1 MAPET
6 WNLKPETFVMLYQI
20 HRYPAELIDV
30 VRLKGRRLVIRPVLP
45 QDEDLTSAFFG
56 GLTAAGRYDRF
67 MSPMRSL
74 PPELVKRFTNID
86 YTDHLAL
93 VAETFEGGREVVVA
107 EARYARLA
115 ADPTAAEFAVSVAEP
130 WQGNGLARLLL
141 AKLACR
147 AAGSGIGRIV
157 GETLATNARMLH
169 LARKAGFSIRPS
181 PEVRGVMLLE
191 RALTADAAGVP
202 CCAADAWAPADRGQT
217 LRI

>member
-1 MAPET
+1 
-6 WNLKPETFVMLYQI
+6 MLYQI

-56 GLTAAGRYDRF
+56 NLPAAARYDRF
-67 MSPMRSL
+67 MSPIRSL
-74 PPELVKRFTNID
+74 PPELIKRFTNID

-93 VAETFEGGREVVVA
+93 VAEVFEGGEEVVIA

-115 ADPTAAEFAVSVAEP
+115 SAPTTAEFAVSVAER
-130 WQGNGLARLLL
+130 WQGNGLAKLLL

-147 AAGSGIGRIV
+147 AAESGIGRIV
-157 GETLATNARMLH
+157 GETLATNARMLR
-169 LARKAGFSIRPS
+169 LARTAGFTVRRS

-191 RALTADAAGVP
+191 KVLAEASPTMP
-202 CCAADAWAPADRGQT
+202 CGAADAREHAA
-217 LRI
+217 I